1 MKDHFRKSYI
11 AAAAAV
17 IFALTFAGCKG
28 YSSETVQSADEA
40 AVPETAVVEI
50 PVITPAPEEEP
61 EETPVITPSPEP
73 SPKPAPDPSRS
84 FYAEEISDEIFARM
98 EGKSFPEGCTTS
110 RDDLRYLHLLY
121 KDIDGASHEGEMV
134 CNAQIAS
141 KLIYIFMQLY
151 EADYPIER
159 MVLVDE
165 YDADD
170 MASMSDNNTSC
181 FNYRVVPGTTKISK
195 HALGMAVDLN
205 PRYNPYIYT
214 RGGQHHVEPDNGADY
229 VDRSADFDYKI
240 DEDDLAYKLFTEAGF
255 SWGGSWNSSKDY
267 QHFQMP

>member
-1 MKDHFRKSYI
+1 MKNHLRHSYI
-11 AAAAAV
+11 AALILLLLAAV
-17 IFALTFAGCKG
+17 ITGCDRTA
-28 YSSETVQSADEA
+28 SENRDEKEVIQTV
-40 AVPETAVVEI
+40 
-50 PVITPAPEEEP
+50 
-61 EETPVITPSPEP
+61 TPVAKP
-73 SPKPAPDPSRS
+73 SPKITVTTLEPTNTPTATPTPTPEPEPDPAAS
-84 FYAEEISDEIFARM
+84 FYAEEINDGIFARM
-98 EGKSFPEGCTTS
+98 EGKSFPAECTTS

-121 KDIDGASHEGEMV
+121 KDLDGKTHEGEMV
-134 CNAQIAS
+134 CNVEIAS
-141 KLIYIFMQLY
+141 KLIYIFKQLY

-214 RGGQHHVEPDNGADY
+214 RGGREHIEPDNGEAY

-240 DEDDLAYKLFTEAGF
+240 DKDDLAYKLFTGAGF